1 MKKVLLLLVG
11 LIVLGCSK
19 SEDKIE
25 PQKTNETNKEQFNK
39 QEQKRKADE
48 QEQKRKADEQEQKRK
63 ADEQEQKRKA
73 DEQEQKRKADEQNKK
88 EALIYFALAKTSL
101 NNRLNRNKE
110 FDFWTNTLKALEI
123 SKGNEDVYKE
133 VDDFLKNNR
142 FATPRWLDNQQSEIN
157 NLIDKLK
164 DQDSVINKYS
174 SIKGAIDLFN
184 QWKN

>member
-1 MKKVLLLLVG
+1 MKKILLLLIG
-11 LIVLGCSK
+11 LIALGCSK
-19 SEDKIE
+19 SEDKGT
-25 PQKTNETNKEQFNK
+25 PQKTNDPDKEQQIQ
-39 QEQKRKADE
+39 QEQKQKAN
-48 QEQKRKADEQEQKRK
+48 
-63 ADEQEQKRKA
+63 
-73 DEQEQKRKADEQNKK
+73 EQNKK
-88 EALIYFALAKTSL
+88 EALIYFTLAKTSL
-101 NNRLNRNKE
+101 NNQLNKNKE
-110 FDFWTNTLKALEI
+110 FDFWTNTLKALEV

-133 VDDFLKNNR
+133 VDEFLKNNR

>member
-11 LIVLGCSK
+11 LIALGCSK

-73 DEQEQKRKADEQNKK
+73 DEQNKK

-101 NNRLNRNKE
+101 NDRLNKNKE
-110 FDFWTNTLKALEI
+110 FDFWTNTLKALEV

-133 VDDFLKNNR
+133 VDEFLKNNR

-174 SIKGAIDLFN
+174 SIKDAIDLFN

>member
-11 LIVLGCSK
+11 LIALGCSK

-48 QEQKRKADEQEQKRK
+48 QEQKRKADEQ
-63 ADEQEQKRKA
+63 
-73 DEQEQKRKADEQNKK
+73 NKK

-101 NNRLNRNKE
+101 NNRLNKNKE
-110 FDFWTNTLKALEI
+110 FDFWTNTLKALEV

-133 VDDFLKNNR
+133 VDEFLKNNR

>member
-1 MKKVLLLLVG
+1 MKKVLLLLIG
-11 LIVLGCSK
+11 LIALGCSK
-19 SEDKIE
+19 SEDKSE

-39 QEQKRKADE
+39 
-48 QEQKRKADEQEQKRK
+48 
-63 ADEQEQKRKA
+63 QEQKRKA

>member
-1 MKKVLLLLVG
+1 MKKVLLLLIG
-11 LIVLGCSK
+11 LIALGCSK

-48 QEQKRKADEQEQKRK
+48 QEQKRKADEQ
-63 ADEQEQKRKA
+63 
-73 DEQEQKRKADEQNKK
+73 NKK

-101 NNRLNRNKE
+101 NNRLNKNKE
-110 FDFWTNTLKALEI
+110 FDFWTNTLKALEV

-133 VDDFLKNNR
+133 VDEFLKNNR

>member
-1 MKKVLLLLVG
+1 MKKILLLLRG
-11 LIVLGCSK
+11 LIALGCSK
-19 SEDKIE
+19 SEDKGT
-25 PQKTNETNKEQFNK
+25 PQKTNDPDKEQQIQ
-39 QEQKRKADE
+39 QEQKQKAN
-48 QEQKRKADEQEQKRK
+48 
-63 ADEQEQKRKA
+63 
-73 DEQEQKRKADEQNKK
+73 EQNKK
-88 EALIYFALAKTSL
+88 EALIYFELAKTSL
-101 NNRLNRNKE
+101 NNRLNKNKE
-110 FDFWTNTLKALEI
+110 FDFWTNTLKALEV

-133 VDDFLKNNR
+133 VDEFLKNNR

>member
-1 MKKVLLLLVG
+1 MKKVLLLLIG
-11 LIVLGCSK
+11 LIALGCSK

-25 PQKTNETNKEQFNK
+25 TQKTNETNKEQFNK

-48 QEQKRKADEQEQKRK
+48 QEQKRKADEQ
-63 ADEQEQKRKA
+63 
-73 DEQEQKRKADEQNKK
+73 NKK
-88 EALIYFALAKTSL
+88 EALIYFTLAKTNL

-164 DQDSVINKYS
+164 DQDSVITKYS

>member
-1 MKKVLLLLVG
+1 MKKILLLLIG
-11 LIVLGCSK
+11 LIALGCSK
-19 SEDKIE
+19 SEDKGT
-25 PQKTNETNKEQFNK
+25 PQKTNDPDKEQQIQ
-39 QEQKRKADE
+39 QEQKQKAN
-48 QEQKRKADEQEQKRK
+48 
-63 ADEQEQKRKA
+63 
-73 DEQEQKRKADEQNKK
+73 EQNKK
-88 EALIYFALAKTSL
+88 EALIYFELAKTSL
-101 NNRLNRNKE
+101 NNRLNKNKE
-110 FDFWTNTLKALEI
+110 FDFWTNTLKALEV

-133 VDDFLKNNR
+133 VDEFLKNNR

>member
-11 LIVLGCSK
+11 LIAFGCSK
-19 SEDKIE
+19 SEDKGT
-25 PQKTNETNKEQFNK
+25 PQKTNEPDKEQQIQ
-39 QEQKRKADE
+39 QEQKQKAN
-48 QEQKRKADEQEQKRK
+48 
-63 ADEQEQKRKA
+63 
-73 DEQEQKRKADEQNKK
+73 EQNKK

-101 NNRLNRNKE
+101 NNRLNKNKE
-110 FDFWTNTLKALEI
+110 FDFWTNTLKALEV

-142 FATPRWLDNQQSEIN
+142 FATPRWIDNQQVEIN

-164 DQDSVINKYS
+164 DQNSIINKYS
-174 SIKGAIDLFN
+174 SIRGAIDLFN

>member
-11 LIVLGCSK
+11 LIALGCSK

-48 QEQKRKADEQEQKRK
+48 QEQKRKADEQ
-63 ADEQEQKRKA
+63 
-73 DEQEQKRKADEQNKK
+73 NKK

-101 NNRLNRNKE
+101 NNRLNKNKE
-110 FDFWTNTLKALEI
+110 FDFWTNTLKALEV

-133 VDDFLKNNR
+133 VDEFLKNNR

-174 SIKGAIDLFN
+174 SIKDAIDLFN

>member
-1 MKKVLLLLVG
+1 MKKVLLLLMG
-11 LIVLGCSK
+11 LIALGCSK
-19 SEDKIE
+19 SEDKGTS
-25 PQKTNETNKEQFNK
+25 QKTNHPDKEQQIQ
-39 QEQKRKADE
+39 QEQKQKAN
-48 QEQKRKADEQEQKRK
+48 
-63 ADEQEQKRKA
+63 
-73 DEQEQKRKADEQNKK
+73 EQNKK

-101 NNRLNRNKE
+101 NNRLNKNKE
-110 FDFWTNTLKALEI
+110 FDFWTNTLKALEV

-133 VDDFLKNNR
+133 VDEFLKNNR

>member
-1 MKKVLLLLVG
+1 MKKVLLLLMG
-11 LIVLGCSK
+11 LIALGCSK
-19 SEDKIE
+19 SEDKSE
-25 PQKTNETNKEQFNK
+25 PQKTDETNKELFNK
-39 QEQKRKADE
+39 
-48 QEQKRKADEQEQKRK
+48 
-63 ADEQEQKRKA
+63 QEQKRKA

-88 EALIYFALAKTSL
+88 EALIYFTLAKTNL
-101 NNRLNRNKE
+101 NNRLNKNKE

-123 SKGNEDVYKE
+123 SQGNEDIYKE

-142 FATPRWLDNQQSEIN
+142 FATPRWLDSQQSEIN

-164 DQDSVINKYS
+164 NQDSIINKYS